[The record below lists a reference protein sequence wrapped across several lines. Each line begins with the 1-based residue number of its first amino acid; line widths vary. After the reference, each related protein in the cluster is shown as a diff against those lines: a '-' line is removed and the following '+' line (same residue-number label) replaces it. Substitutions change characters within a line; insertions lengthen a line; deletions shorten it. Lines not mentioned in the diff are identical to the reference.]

1 MCSGWHLSECSIV
14 RVGNDTQLPR
24 RRLALATNP
33 NDSILS
39 QFHALCSDLID
50 SARQAAPGTSAFDME
65 RAIFKRLLAIGAAAM
80 QAYFEAQAPHFH
92 KQTATDADGRTLRYC
107 GERRGLFYSVFG
119 EIALRRSYYCGERHG
134 FYAMDAALNLPPNG
148 LSDFARMLA
157 EELAVDLSY
166 DKAISYLAKFLRIH
180 PSTRSLQ
187 EAIGTDSQ
195 DVEAFSEQAPVPA
208 PDAQATIKTVEADG
222 KGIAMVRPPSETAVP
237 TPGQAKGERTR
248 EGKTKEATVVS
259 VSTHIPFK
267 RTPEQ
272 VRNSLFRNRSCV
284 SDDQICD
291 PREKPTF
298 KRYWATLE
306 GKKKALA
313 QARDW
318 SDKITSDSLA
328 DQIALTDGLEA
339 LQRAVDEQFPGYVR
353 ILDLIHAVQYLWKAS
368 DAQFGKNSKKGW
380 TWVFDAV
387 LLMLQGKTDQI
398 ITQLDTWVETIPDRH
413 HAKWKPI
420 ERSATYFEKNLGAMK
435 YDEYLAKGWPIA
447 TGIIEGACRHVVKD
461 RCEQSGMRWTEPG
474 AQGLLNLRCVHQN
487 GDWDAYHAFRMQRRH
502 EHFYGVKLGN
512 TPGVLDTDA
521 FRFSTKQTFAKA
533 A

>member
-1 MCSGWHLSECSIV
+1 M
-14 RVGNDTQLPR
+14 
-24 RRLALATNP
+24 ATNP
-33 NDSILS
+33 NDSILSQSIS

-65 RAIFKRLLAIGAAAM
+65 RTIFRRLLMIGAVAM
-80 QAYFEAQAPHFH
+80 QTYFEAQAPYFH
-92 KQTATDADGRTLRYC
+92 QRAATDAAGRTLRYC

-119 EIALRRSYYCGERHG
+119 EIGLRRSYYCGEGQG

-166 DKAISYLAKFLRIH
+166 DKAMGYLAKFLQIQ

-195 DVEAFSEQAPVPA
+195 DVEAFYEQAMVPP
-208 PDAQATIKTVEADG
+208 PDAQATIKAVEADG
-222 KGIAMVRPPSETAVP
+222 KGIPMVRPTPKKGSIAP
-237 TPGQAKGERTR
+237 APIAPAPGQIRGERMR

-272 VRNSLFRNRSCV
+272 VRESLFRDRSCIRGV
-284 SDDQICD
+284 KADREIDA
-291 PREKPTF
+291 REKPTF

-306 GKKKALA
+306 GKNRALT

-318 SDKITSDSLA
+318 AEQMTSPSLV
-328 DQIALTDGLEA
+328 DHIALTDGLEA
-339 LQRAVDEQFPGYVR
+339 LQRAVDEQFPDYVR

-368 DAQFGKNSKKGW
+368 DAQFGKGNKRGW
-380 TWVFDAV
+380 EWVYDAV

-398 ITQLDTWVETIPDRH
+398 IAQLDVWGETIPDRH
-413 HAKWKPI
+413 HAKWRPI
-420 ERSATYFEKNLGAMK
+420 ERSATYFEKNLEAMK
-435 YDEYLAKGWPIA
+435 YDDYL
-447 TGIIEGACRHVVKD
+447 
-461 RCEQSGMRWTEPG
+461 
-474 AQGLLNLRCVHQN
+474 LR
-487 GDWDAYHAFRMQRRH
+487 
-502 EHFYGVKLGN
+502 K
-512 TPGVLDTDA
+512 
-521 FRFSTKQTFAKA
+521 
-533 A
+533 